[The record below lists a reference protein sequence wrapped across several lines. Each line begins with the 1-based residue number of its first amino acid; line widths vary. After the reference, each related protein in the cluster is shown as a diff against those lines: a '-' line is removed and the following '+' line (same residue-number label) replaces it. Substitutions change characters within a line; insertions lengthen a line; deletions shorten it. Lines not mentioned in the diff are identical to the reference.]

1 LSDDSDG
8 LIVLEPI
15 FLIDGLPYILNPITY
30 ELKRIEITSRHDVG
44 SVKWIIEEPD
54 QTDWFSSPK
63 GIIKYDEMSQKS
75 TLYPTKNVGGTTW
88 DNPRPVVVSKGI
100 IYCSGYKG
108 ISILDPEA
116 LQEVVASTQV
126 RISNLL
132 VIQQK
137 KDTVFNKNENIPIN
151 LSYNENDIDISM
163 TNLLLV
169 EQSKCKYVYRLLPRD
184 DE

>member
-1 LSDDSDG
+1 LKLTISIFCSLLYFLRIFDILINLVVYLKPNLSYCPLFWG
-8 LIVLEPI
+8 VP
-15 FLIDGLPYILNPITY
+15 
-30 ELKRIEITSRHDVG
+30 
-44 SVKWIIEEPD
+44 
-54 QTDWFSSPK
+54 
-63 GIIKYDEMSQKS
+63 MSQKS